1 MLTEDGPF
9 DSDTITNSYVNRLRT
24 QLSLQQP
31 TGFWT
36 NGFTYDAGARLSNVT
51 MRAGTF
57 IYSYL
62 PGTASKLVTNLQLP
76 NTSRITNGFDAN
88 ARLLKTA
95 LLNSGNSALDS
106 YAYACDPANERT
118 NLARLDGSTVGFLY
132 DKIGQLTVA
141 DSSVSTEDRGYKYD
155 AAWNLNWRT
164 NNGSASQFQVD
175 NQNELT
181 NYSGTTCGY
190 DSNGNLTSAGVNKL
204 YVYDDEN
211 RLVQWFSYQTSCTS
225 PQNGDLRTDFIY
237 DGLGRLRQ
245 RLEYTLNC
253 PTGGGTNGDGSVAQQ
268 LDSGGTGC
276 IWMFSSGTQY
286 IYDGWR
292 VIQERDTNNTP
303 VCAYTRGSDLSG
315 TMEGAGGIGGLLAR
329 TRYFAGGPTS
339 SHFYFSDGNGNVT
352 YMIDTNQSMVASYR
366 YDPFGNTISSSGSLA
381 DENVYRFSSKE
392 VHANS
397 GMYYYGYRFYDPSL
411 QRFINRDPIAEAGGY
426 NLYCF
431 VANNPPLFID
441 PYGLDL
447 DDLRI
452 DCPPLQLPQP
462 PPLSLVPPPPPPL
475 WNVWYPPAWYRPTY
489 PDYSSPPFTLP
500 PKKGPLDYVTIPSI
514 SGPLGGTI
522 SPVILQSPFT
532 KSEGTDLS
540 GDVVPAPAG
549 GGFVNVGAEYTVPL
563 YQPPK

>member
-1 MLTEDGPF
+1 MPEPAGCNAARKIPQKRLGKAFPEEPF
-9 DSDTITNSYVNRLRT
+9 AG
-24 QLSLQQP
+24 LSH
-31 TGFWT
+31 G
-36 NGFTYDAGARLSNVT
+36 V
-51 MRAGTF
+51 
-57 IYSYL
+57 
-62 PGTASKLVTNLQLP
+62 
-76 NTSRITNGFDAN
+76 
-88 ARLLKTA
+88 
-95 LLNSGNSALDS
+95 
-106 YAYACDPANERT
+106 
-118 NLARLDGSTVGFLY
+118 
-132 DKIGQLTVA
+132 
-141 DSSVSTEDRGYKYD
+141 
-155 AAWNLNWRT
+155 NWRT

-381 DENVYRFSSKE
+381 DQNVYRFSSKE
-392 VHANS
+392 ILTNS
-397 GMYYYGYRFYDPSL
+397 GTYYFGYRFYDPSL
-411 QRFINRDPIAEAGGY
+411 QRWINQDPLADGYSIAFSEAARTTLLTRILIGWKIEQAEGP
-426 NLYCF
+426 NLALF
-431 VANNPPLFID
+431 AANNPVSYVDPLGREHVQEPGFTV
-441 PYGLDL
+441 PYSQWNEKLKDMWPDL
-447 DDLRI
+447 NNCLPRPLRM
-452 DCPPLQLPQP
+452 
-462 PPLSLVPPPPPPL
+462 
-475 WNVWYPPAWYRPTY
+475 T
-489 PDYSSPPFTLP
+489 
-500 PKKGPLDYVTIPSI
+500 KGKACRAACWALTATIPFVCPETFPGSF
-514 SGPLGGTI
+514 
-522 SPVILQSPFT
+522 VC
-532 KSEGTDLS
+532 
-540 GDVVPAPAG
+540 AAG
-549 GGFVNVGAEYTVPL
+549 IIAAASYCADGCPR
-563 YQPPK
+563 